1 MSEINFIQRA
11 YKNYN
16 SIMNH
21 ESQRIA
27 TISSIQNAE
36 KVAMKD
42 IEFKSRL
49 AYGVFLWYNIV
60 KKKVSVLLCLTE
72 ASHVKRHHGMD

>member
-1 MSEINFIQRA
+1 MFRKMYVIP
-11 YKNYN
+11 KNDPASVTCETLPQYTIPSFDDLPKN
-16 SIMNH
+16 SIMVIKN
-21 ESQRIA
+21 
-27 TISSIQNAE
+27 
-36 KVAMKD
+36 
-42 IEFKSRL
+42 KSRL

>member
-1 MSEINFIQRA
+1 MKIALIGDIALFGMNGVADGNTLQRFSKIQ
-11 YKNYN
+11 K
-16 SIMNH
+16 
-21 ESQRIA
+21 
-27 TISSIQNAE
+27 
-36 KVAMKD
+36 KL
-42 IEFKSRL
+42 KSRL